1 MTQING
7 ILKPLFFLSKL
18 VILEWTRNYGYHN
31 PTFPVIVDLLGRITP
46 VSAGPLLNPVP
57 EFRRESFVEESAES
71 VVVPLE
77 DDKRSAVECG
87 RGWSVKILRDD
98 SSGTVSETILLFFL
112 GETCVVD
119 SWFRDCRWS
128 SAFKASILAKGG
140 GVSFP
145 PNVGSIAVSISLGE
159 LPNPA
164 SRSTSLLSRIQFW
177 RWNEVNQLIA

>member
-18 VILEWTRNYGYHN
+18 VILEWTRNHGYHN

-87 RGWSVKILRDD
+87 RG
-98 SSGTVSETILLFFL
+98 
-112 GETCVVD
+112 
-119 SWFRDCRWS
+119 
-128 SAFKASILAKGG
+128 
-140 GVSFP
+140 
-145 PNVGSIAVSISLGE
+145 
-159 LPNPA
+159 
-164 SRSTSLLSRIQFW
+164 
-177 RWNEVNQLIA
+177 